1 MKMLKNTKK
10 ECVKSSVMYNVY
22 TTNRYD
28 KDFKR
33 IVSNQ
38 KLIEEIETVI
48 TLLATNDT
56 PLPEKHKDHP
66 LKGKYATFRECHI
79 RPDWL
84 LVYKK
89 TKKDLILLLVRTGS
103 HSHVFN

>member
-1 MKMLKNTKK
+1 
-10 ECVKSSVMYNVY
+10 MYNVY
-22 TTNRYD
+22 TTNRYE

-33 IVSNQ
+33 IVSNKQ
-38 KLIEEIETVI
+38 LIEEIETVI
-48 TLLATNDT
+48 TALATDDT

-66 LKGKYATFRECHI
+66 LKGKYADFRECHI

-89 TKKDLILLLVRTGS
+89 TKQDLVLLLVRTGS
-103 HSHVFN
+103 HSHIFN